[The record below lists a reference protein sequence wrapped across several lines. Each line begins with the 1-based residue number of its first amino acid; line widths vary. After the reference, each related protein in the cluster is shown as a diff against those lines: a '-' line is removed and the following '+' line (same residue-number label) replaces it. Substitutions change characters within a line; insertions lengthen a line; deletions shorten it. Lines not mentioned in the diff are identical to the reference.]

1 MQMLCL
7 LMGQSGRMM
16 KCQEHGI
23 NNKKASEMGHLDQS
37 SKGGIMETLKLTP
50 KA

>member
-1 MQMLCL
+1 MPMLFL
-7 LMGQSGRMM
+7 LMGQFGRMTR
-16 KCQEHGI
+16 CQEHGI

-37 SKGGIMETLKLTP
+37 SKGGIMETLKLSE